1 MFHGILHSL
10 FLQIFEW
17 WTHGI
22 KRSSRARISHLVL
35 TVKGGHF
42 GQNDQ
47 NCRKITNSA
56 FFGKTIRGTGKD
68 KPIFGVVQGFP
79 QFSTLGEILSSP
91 PQWARSPKETHCN
104 GQNSGWKFRPYFR
117 PLLGTPI
124 YCPELWNKYFH
135 EKWL

>member
-1 MFHGILHSL
+1 MVPSILCFSKYL
-10 FLQIFEW
+10 SDEPMVSRGVPSPGFLTWYWLWRGDILGKM
-17 WTHGI
+17 T
-22 KRSSRARISHLVL
+22 K
-35 TVKGGHF
+35 
-42 GQNDQ
+42 
-47 NCRKITNSA
+47 NCRKITNST

-79 QFSTLGEILSSP
+79 QFSTLWEILRSP
-91 PQWARSPKETHCN
+91 PQWARPPKETHCN